1 MARTRAVR
9 GQMELPLDWQ
19 AGARS
24 QDWQAAACN
33 LDWQAAAHR
42 ELLVSWKG
50 FAERED
56 EFGSERVD
64 SFPGIDV
71 AGRKACEKA
80 AGEKAC
86 ESNSGPAQSSE
97 ALESRDL
104 NEVERN
110 KRISQLAA
118 NPSKARLEAFDAN
131 RRRFASDFECVCDF
145 DSLYQAHR
153 QARLGKL
160 DFFEVLGFEEN
171 LATNLVRL
179 QKELASGTYQMRG
192 YYSFKVY
199 EPKERLIHA
208 AHYPDRVVLHSV
220 CDNVLTPLMERRLI
234 FENVACRKGKGTHFA
249 LDLFERYLREHYKE
263 HGNEGYVLKCDVS
276 KYFASIN
283 HEILTGMLRRV
294 VRDRKVL
301 SLLEMYIRSYYTE
314 GNPGTGLPLGNQSS
328 QSFALLY
335 LDPVDR
341 LVKER
346 FRCRHYV
353 RYMDDF
359 LAVHRDKEFLREM
372 LGEIRS
378 KCAELNLT
386 LNSKTR
392 IVPFSQGV
400 DFLGWRFFLTDTG
413 RVVRKIRKQ
422 GKQRF
427 RRRMRE
433 LAYEV
438 RNGMAGEEDVQATLA
453 SYNGHLKHGDAHNLH
468 MRVYDKFWRDV
479 ECRG

>member
-1 MARTRAVR
+1 MTRHVA

-19 AGARS
+19 A
-24 QDWQAAACN
+24 AAHGDVP
-33 LDWQAAAHR
+33 LDWQAAAHK
-42 ELLVSWKG
+42 ELLASWKE
-50 FAERED
+50 FTERICASADSGASVATCASADGASIALTDD
-56 EFGSERVD
+56 EL
-64 SFPGIDV
+64 
-71 AGRKACEKA
+71 A
-80 AGEKAC
+80 
-86 ESNSGPAQSSE
+86 
-97 ALESRDL
+97 
-104 NEVERN
+104 EVEHN
-110 KRISQLAA
+110 KRLSKLAA
-118 NPSKARLEAFDAN
+118 NPSKARLEAFDEN
-131 RRRFASDFECVCDF
+131 RRRFPSDFDCVCDF
-145 DSLYQAHR
+145 DNLYHAHR
-153 QARLGKL
+153 KARLGKL
-160 DFFEVLGFEEN
+160 DFFEVLSFEED

-179 QKELASGTYQMRG
+179 RDELLGGTYQMRG

-234 FENVACRKGKGTHFA
+234 FENAACRKGKGTHFA
-249 LDLFERYLREHYKE
+249 LDLFERYLREHYRA
-263 HGNEGYVLKCDVS
+263 HGNEGYVLKCDIS
-276 KYFASIN
+276 KYFASID
-283 HEILTGMLRRV
+283 HEILMGMLRRV
-294 VRDRKVL
+294 VRDRRVL
-301 SLLEMYIRSYYTE
+301 SLLEMYVRSYYTE

-335 LDPVDR
+335 LDSIDR
-341 LVKER
+341 MVKER

-359 LAVHRDKEFLREM
+359 LVVHRDKQFLREV
-372 LGEIRS
+372 LAEVRGR
-378 KCAELNLT
+378 CAELRLT

-427 RRRMRE
+427 QRRMRE

-438 RNGMAGEEDVQATLA
+438 RSGMAGEDDVQATLA

-468 MRVYDKFWRDV
+468 MRVYNKFWRDV
-479 ECRG
+479 NRRHRDNGDVGTTGT